1 MVADRMKLIE
11 PDNRRMS
18 LVLCRRLVMEN
29 GIIMDG
35 WEVWNQYLELLHNQT
50 ISFVRKQVELSE
62 VRRKLNMFIYQV
74 KWNQDLNYDDVC
86 GELYCIKDG
95 EQYFI
100 NGKLDRQSLES
111 RGALFVD

>member
-1 MVADRMKLIE
+1 
-11 PDNRRMS
+11 
-18 LVLCRRLVMEN
+18 MEN

-50 ISFVRKQVELSE
+50 IPFARKQVELSE
-62 VRRKLNMFIYQV
+62 VRSKLNMFIYQV
-74 KWNQDLNYDDVC
+74 KWNQDLNYDGVC
-86 GELYCIKDG
+86 GELYCIRDG

>member
-1 MVADRMKLIE
+1 MV
-11 PDNRRMS
+11 
-18 LVLCRRLVMEN
+18 N

-50 ISFVRKQVELSE
+50 ISFARKQVELSE
-62 VRRKLNMFIYQV
+62 VRSKLNMFIYQV
-74 KWNQDLNYDDVC
+74 KWNQDLNYDGVC
-86 GELYCIKDG
+86 GELYCIRDG

-100 NGKLDRQSLES
+100 NGKLDRKALES